1 MTFLNGILLAG
12 AAAFLIPLIIHL
24 LNRRKVSVI
33 RWGPMHLLAEVLR
46 QKKRRLQLEQ
56 WLLLLLRIAIPIIL
70 ALCLARP
77 VMSALRALPGMGKT
91 SMVVLLDDSF
101 SMRAAGE
108 TGAAWERA
116 KGALRDVFAG
126 LPRGSDVQVVLAGG
140 AGRLLL
146 DERTT
151 ALDLIPAELDKAG
164 AMAGPVNV
172 DEALKLAG
180 AVLAKS
186 PNGARE
192 LVVVSDF
199 QGADWRPFVDG
210 AALPALD
217 EIKAQEP
224 QPAVSFFRLE
234 NRVEENLS
242 IAAVEMSATVAA
254 ESQPVGL
261 RVRVKN
267 HGKRLWQDVAVHLEA
282 DGARLRTTRITVPGE
297 GETSLSLTHAFD
309 KTGDHSL
316 SVRLDGDGVVE
327 DNVWSGIVKVRNQ
340 VNVLLVEGDP
350 SPVPLEGAADFVE
363 LALAPHLAVAAGMKD
378 LVVTTKVEMRRLRD
392 QDFKGKEV
400 VILCDVERLNRVADV
415 EKFVNEGGGLLVF
428 AGPSVDVK
436 RYNAE
441 MWKRGA
447 GVLAAEIKGLDH
459 ADVSGNPARVG
470 VQRFTHPALT
480 YFNDPR
486 AGKLGDA
493 GFRTWWTLDGAA
505 DGVQPLAM
513 LDRGVPLMVERAIG
527 KGKSIL
533 FASTAN
539 AEWSNLPL
547 QLVWVPMMQRLVSH
561 LATRG
566 TGSSASPVG
575 EPVRLNLEEGLGTE
589 VFTLIGP
596 TGEVQELAA
605 RKEGSVTTVEGRRTE
620 QPGVYEL
627 QPKTGSG
634 MPRKFA
640 FNVDPAESDFKT
652 LTSEEVATLAGRLG
666 ADVVDN
672 VTAYQK
678 LDRSRRF
685 GAELWQ
691 AALLLLLVFLFVEVL
706 LEQRISRA

>member
-24 LNRRKVSVI
+24 LNRRKVSVV
-33 RWGPMHLLAEVLR
+33 RWGPMHLLAEVLK

-56 WLLLLLRIAIPIIL
+56 WLLLLLRIAIPIVL

-101 SMRAAGE
+101 SMRAAGGNGP
-108 TGAAWERA
+108 TWDRA
-116 KGALRDVFAG
+116 KAALNEVFTG

-140 AGRLLL
+140 SGRLLL
-146 DERTT
+146 EDRTT
-151 ALDLIPAELDKAG
+151 SIDIVPAALDKAG

-172 DEALKLAG
+172 DDALKLAG

-210 AALPALD
+210 AALPAL
-217 EIKAQEP
+217 ETIKAQQP

-234 NRVEENLS
+234 NEVEENLS
-242 IAAVEMSATVAA
+242 IAAVELSATVAA

-297 GETSLSLTHAFD
+297 GETMLGLTHAFD
-309 KTGDHSL
+309 KLGDHSL
-316 SVRLDGDGVVE
+316 TVRLDGDGVTE

-340 VNVLLVEGDP
+340 VNVLVVEGEP
-350 SPVPLEGAADFVE
+350 GTVPLEGAADFVE

-400 VILCDVERLNRVADV
+400 VILCDVERLNRVSDL

-428 AGPSVDVK
+428 AGPGVDLK

-441 MWKRGA
+441 LWKRGA
-447 GVLAAEIKGLDH
+447 GVLATEIKGLEH
-459 ADVSGNPARVG
+459 ADAGGSPARAG

-486 AGKLGDA
+486 AGKLADA
-493 GFRTWWTLDGAA
+493 EFRTWWTLDGAA
-505 DGVQPLAM
+505 EGVRPLAM
-513 LDRGVPLMVERAIG
+513 LDRGVPLMVERAVG
-527 KGKSIL
+527 KGRSIL

-539 AEWSNLPL
+539 AEWTNLPL

-566 TGSSASPVG
+566 TERGATWVG
-575 EPVRLNLEEGLGTE
+575 EPVRLSLEDGIGTE
-589 VFTLIGP
+589 VFALTTPAGDVEEI
-596 TGEVQELAA
+596 AA
-605 RKEGSVTTVEGRRTE
+605 RKEGSVTIVESKRTE

-627 QPKTGSG
+627 QSKTGSG
-634 MPRKFA
+634 EPRKFA
-640 FNVDPAESDFKT
+640 FNIDPAESALKT
-652 LTSEEVATLAGRLG
+652 LTGSEVSSLATRLG
-666 ADVVDN
+666 ADVVES

-685 GAELWQ
+685 GSEMWQ
-691 AALLLLLVFLFVEVL
+691 IALLLLLLFLFVEVL
-706 LEQRISRA
+706 LQQRISRA